1 MTGIYL
7 ETGHKNTSEH
17 VFISTLMKQLGFS
30 AGLHYEIVN
39 VGGKDNL
46 PNALNSM
53 LARQLQGDKN
63 IIIFDA
69 DSAANGGGYQT
80 RLDSINAVLDA
91 KKIEA
96 NIFLFPDNSSD
107 GDFETLLERIARKD
121 LHKVFFDC
129 FGDFECCVQPG
140 YLAPNRKGK
149 LHTYV
154 NAQRWLSTAE
164 RNGLGK
170 GQWLFE
176 NDKLWNLQSEALK
189 PLKAFI
195 NENIGE
201 INKQA

>member
-7 ETGHKNTSEH
+7 ETGHKNTPEH
-17 VFISTLMKQLGFS
+17 VFISTLMKRLGFS
-30 AGLHYEIVN
+30 AGVHYEIVN

-46 PNALNSM
+46 VNAANSM

-63 IIIFDA
+63 LIIFDA
-69 DSAANGGGYQT
+69 DSAANGGGYQMRKAIIAAT
-80 RLDSINAVLDA
+80 LASLNIDA
-91 KKIEA
+91 DV
-96 NIFLFPDNSSD
+96 FLFPDNGSD

-121 LHKVFFDC
+121 LHQLFFDC
-129 FGDFECCVQPG
+129 FGDFECCVQPR

-154 NAQRWLSTAE
+154 NAQPWLSTAE

-176 NDKLWNLQSEALK
+176 NDNLWDLQSAALE

-195 NENIGE
+195 IENIGV